1 MPGPAKKILFICT
14 GNVCRSLM
22 AELLMARLSQQRGLG
37 LEVRSCG
44 VAAEIYFA
52 IPPGARAALA
62 EVGIT
67 QVEHVAQLVTRD
79 LLEWADLALTMT
91 RTHCEE
97 LTDRFPEFGF
107 KLHVLRGYAGLGET
121 DILDPLG
128 RPDKAFSHC
137 RDKIAEALESVARKL
152 QSSAANL

>member
-44 VAAEIYFA
+44 VAAEIYFE

-62 EVGIT
+62 DVGIT
-67 QVEHVAQLVTRD
+67 PAGHVAQLVTHD

-91 RTHCEE
+91 RAHCEG
-97 LTDRFPEFGF
+97 LADRFPEFEF
-107 KLHVLRGYAGLGET
+107 KLHPLLGYAGLGET

-128 RPDKAFSHC
+128 RPDKAFAQC
-137 RDKIAEALESVARKL
+137 RDKISEALEGVVKKL
-152 QSSAANL
+152 QA

>member
-1 MPGPAKKILFICT
+1 MPKKILFICT

-44 VAAEIYFA
+44 VAAEIYFE
-52 IPPGARAALA
+52 IPPGVRVALA

-67 QVEHVAQLVTRD
+67 EISHEAQLVTHD
-79 LLEWADLALTMT
+79 LLGWADLALTMT
-91 RTHCEE
+91 RAHCAG
-97 LTDRFPEFGF
+97 LADRFPEFEF
-107 KLHVLRGYAGLGET
+107 KLHPLRGYAGLDEM

-128 RPDKAFSHC
+128 RPAKAFAQS
-137 RDKIAEALESVARKL
+137 RDKITEALEAVARKL
-152 QSSAANL
+152 QAPTGDSRP

>member
-1 MPGPAKKILFICT
+1 MPEPAKKILFICT

-22 AELLMARLSQQRGLG
+22 AELLMVRLSQQRGLG

-44 VAAEIYFA
+44 VAAETYFE

-67 QVEHVAQLVTRD
+67 GIQHEAQLVTRD

-91 RTHCEE
+91 RAHCEG
-97 LTDRFPEFGF
+97 LADRFPEFGF
-107 KLHVLRGYAGLGET
+107 KLHPLRGYAGLGET
-121 DILDPLG
+121 DIQDPLG
-128 RPDKAFSHC
+128 RPAKAFAQC
-137 RDKIAEALESVARKL
+137 RDSIAEALEGVARRL
-152 QSSAANL
+152 QEPSSDL